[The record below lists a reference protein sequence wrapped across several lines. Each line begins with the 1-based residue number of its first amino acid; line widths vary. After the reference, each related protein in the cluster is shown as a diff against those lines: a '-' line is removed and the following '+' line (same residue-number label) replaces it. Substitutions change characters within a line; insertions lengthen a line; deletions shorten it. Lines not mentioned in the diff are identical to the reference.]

1 MALNVRWVKI
11 LVFLLPVLI
20 FGTGFALSQIT
31 FSNTTLIL
39 AGQNIF
45 ITQPT
50 PTSQICPADGNIAY
64 KNSGFTSLAWTLTQ
78 GGAAAQAFFCIDN
91 QGTSADTPSVT
102 ASGTGIANGVCPST
116 ASTLTWAAPS
126 GVPTSLA
133 AHTAT
138 SAAPITI
145 AVCAGSGTSAGAGPS
160 FTVTVT

>member
-39 AGQNIF
+39 AGKNIF

-50 PTSQICPADGNIAY
+50 PTSQICPADGNVEY

-78 GGAAAQAFFCIDN
+78 GGAAAHVFFCMDN
-91 QGTSADTPSVT
+91 QVTSADAKSFT
-102 ASGTGIANGVCPST
+102 ASRAGIINGIC
-116 ASTLTWAAPS
+116 
-126 GVPTSLA
+126 
-133 AHTAT
+133 
-138 SAAPITI
+138 
-145 AVCAGSGTSAGAGPS
+145 
-160 FTVTVT
+160 

>member
-1 MALNVRWVKI
+1 MKVF
-11 LVFLLPVLI
+11 VFLLPVLI

-31 FSNTTLIL
+31 FNNTTLIL

-50 PTSQICPADGNIAY
+50 LTSQICPADGNVAY

-78 GGAAAQAFFCIDN
+78 GGASVQAFFCMDN

-102 ASGTGIANGVCPST
+102 ASGTGIANGACPST
-116 ASTLTWAAPS
+116 ASTLTWAPPS
-126 GVPTSLA
+126 GVPTTLA

-138 SAAPITI
+138 STPITMT
-145 AVCAGSGTSAGAGPS
+145 VCAGSGTSGGTGPS

>member
-1 MALNVRWVKI
+1 MNVRWAKI

-31 FSNTTLIL
+31 FNNTTVIL

-50 PTSQICPADGNIAY
+50 PTSQTCPADGNIAY

-138 SAAPITI
+138 STPITI
-145 AVCAGSGTSAGAGPS
+145 AVCAGSGTSAGPGPS